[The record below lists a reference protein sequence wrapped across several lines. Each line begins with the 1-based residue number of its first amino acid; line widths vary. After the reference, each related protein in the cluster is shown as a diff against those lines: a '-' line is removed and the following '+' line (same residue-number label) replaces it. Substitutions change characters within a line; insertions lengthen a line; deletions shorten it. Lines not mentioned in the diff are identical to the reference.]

1 MVLCEKYTPALL
13 LVSVLSGRG
22 ESAVIAIDFVKGA
35 SNSLKTFQNQI
46 GFGRGIFHG
55 KIVLSSFDTRSSVVP

>member
-1 MVLCEKYTPALL
+1 M
-13 LVSVLSGRG
+13 LSGRG

-46 GFGRGIFHG
+46 GFGGGIFHG